1 MKEHL
6 AKAEIHLS
14 FMLPHN
20 TLCCGQAKVFENYV
34 FTVGFQ
40 KKRTLSIFENS
51 TRPALGVKLFSIS

>member
-6 AKAEIHLS
+6 AEAEIHLS
-14 FMLPHN
+14 FMLPQN

-40 KKRTLSIFENS
+40 KKECSASLKIQ
-51 TRPALGVKLFSIS
+51 PGLP